1 MSEFV
6 NEFVPPRSHRHR
18 VGQLEFASGEAD
30 LRRGFECGPAS
41 LAARLRELVGREV
54 EAHSA
59 AIL

>member
-1 MSEFV
+1 MPAEGA
-6 NEFVPPRSHRHR
+6 P
-18 VGQLEFASGEAD
+18 SGEAD

-54 EAHSA
+54 EAHSV